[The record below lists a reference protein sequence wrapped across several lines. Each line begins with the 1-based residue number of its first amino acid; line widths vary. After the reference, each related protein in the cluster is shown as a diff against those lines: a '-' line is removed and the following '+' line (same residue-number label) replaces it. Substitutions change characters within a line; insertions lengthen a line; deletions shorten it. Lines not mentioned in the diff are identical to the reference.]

1 VSELTTGFPPVAGPG
16 ARVLILGSLPSR
28 KSLELNQYYGH
39 PQNAFWRI
47 MGELF
52 GAGHDIPYDERTTR
66 LVANGV
72 AVWDVLQASVR
83 PGSMDADIDR
93 DAAAPNDFE
102 VFFSEHPSVELVCF
116 NGKTAQAL
124 YQRLVASVIENGS
137 NTRTYQTMPSTSPA
151 FAAMSF
157 DQKLDKWRIVREF
170 TDSLEGEKE

>member
-1 VSELTTGFPPVAGPG
+1 VSDLTTGFPPVAGPG
-16 ARVLILGSLPSR
+16 ATVLILGSLPSR

-52 GAGHDIPYDERTTR
+52 GAGRDIPYDKRTAR

-93 DAAAPNDFE
+93 DAAVPNDFE
-102 VFFSEHPSVELVCF
+102 VFFREHPSVELVCF
-116 NGKTAQAL
+116 NGKTAQTL
-124 YQRLVASVIENGS
+124 YQRLVAPVIENGS

-157 DQKLDKWRIVREF
+157 DQKLEKWRIVREF